1 MKALW
6 LVVKRCGG
14 CEWLVTVVAFVICI
28 FVAAVVCCTFAVIVA
43 CYFVV
48 VVVVVVVVCY
58 FVVVVFYFVVVVVY
72 NFDVVDKIGYN
83 FFGVV
88 LVVIVVVVVGA
99 VVGILTGK
107 AIGKRGR
114 HAVVL
119 GKRFRRCLLAT
130 TTATAT
136 ATAPTTATSTT
147 TTFTITTTTISSIT
161 TIISASIAARCTAC
175 AANHLMF
182 VGWFDGGG
190 VGKGKTGLGISR
202 PSLASRVTPSGQMGM
217 FQL

>member
-28 FVAAVVCCTFAVIVA
+28 FVAAVVCCAFAVIVA
-43 CYFVV
+43 CYF
-48 VVVVVVVVCY
+48 VVVVVVCY
-58 FVVVVFYFVVVVVY
+58 FVVVVFYFVVVVVVY

-136 ATAPTTATSTT
+136 ATATAPTTATSTT

-182 VGWFDGGG
+182 VGWFDAGG
-190 VGKGKTGLGISR
+190 VGKRKTGLGISR